1 MGLWL
6 VWIGWVGFM
15 FFSEVGN
22 GEETGEVGGRGESTL
37 WEGKIE
43 LVMG

>member
-1 MGLWL
+1 
-6 VWIGWVGFM
+6 M
-15 FFSEVGN
+15 FFSEVGT
-22 GEETGEVGGRGESTL
+22 EEERGEVGGRGESTL